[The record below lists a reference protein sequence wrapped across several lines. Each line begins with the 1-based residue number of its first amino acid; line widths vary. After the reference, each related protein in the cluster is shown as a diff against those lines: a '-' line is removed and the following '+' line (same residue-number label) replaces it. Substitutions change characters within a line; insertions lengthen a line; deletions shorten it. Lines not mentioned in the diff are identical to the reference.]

1 MTLSD
6 MHHIEG
12 VAPGAALNKLQL
24 FCFFPS
30 GVGNLKDKFALR
42 VNASSCCTPS
52 YLGVFMTVIVAR
64 TSTPEGEAALAAALE
79 EARRRQEDL
88 VVFNLE
94 GTQLDPEG
102 SELQGVPVTYRM
114 PDARDRDAVGDFL
127 DAAEEVGASAV
138 VIGVRHRSKVGKFLL
153 GSAAQQILLEA
164 NAPVI
169 AVKAPQS

>member
-1 MTLSD
+1 
-6 MHHIEG
+6 
-12 VAPGAALNKLQL
+12 
-24 FCFFPS
+24 
-30 GVGNLKDKFALR
+30 
-42 VNASSCCTPS
+42 
-52 YLGVFMTVIVAR
+52 MTVIVAR
-64 TSTPEGEAALAAALE
+64 TSTPEGEAALAASLE

-102 SELQGVPVTYRM
+102 PELQGVPVTFRL

-153 GSAAQQILLEA
+153 GSTAQQILLEA

-169 AVKAPQS
+169 AVKTPQS

>member
-1 MTLSD
+1 M
-6 MHHIEG
+6 
-12 VAPGAALNKLQL
+12 PAALNKGRG
-24 FCFFPS
+24 FCFLPS
-30 GVGNLKDKFALR
+30 GVETLKDKFALP
-42 VNASSCCTPS
+42 VNPPSCFTPTNP
-52 YLGVFMTVIVAR
+52 GVFMTVIVAR
-64 TSTPEGEAALAAALE
+64 TSTPEGEAALAASLE

-102 SELQGVPVTYRM
+102 TELEGVPVTYRL
-114 PDARDRDAVGDFL
+114 PNARDRDAVGDFL

-169 AVKAPQS
+169 AVKSPQS